1 MLKQSFTMPKVH
13 VNGTPC
19 RLKINYQGTDEKEN
33 YKFFKKMGDENR
45 INRE

>member
-1 MLKQSFTMPKVH
+1 MPKVH

-19 RLKINYQGTDEKEN
+19 RLKINLTRNGRERELQV
-33 YKFFKKMGDENR
+33 FKKIGDENR